1 MEIFVNPIVTVYQL
15 LTIAIILTA
24 VAFIALILFLDR
36 QPIAEPITLPEK
48 R

>member
-15 LTIAIILTA
+15 LTIAISLTA
-24 VAFIALILFLDR
+24 IAFIALILFLDR
-36 QPIAEPITLPEK
+36 QPIPEPVALPTK